1 MPTLALC
8 FLPLFCSTLCIVFLF
23 CFFHSV
29 LLSSVCYVCYV
40 QYNQF
45 SGKKKIKQRIEP
57 FHVMSGAMLESQPNP
72 VRVELLSNV
81 NAFFYRGKWLLA
93 MWVKTLY
100 ITLSIIQ
107 SARSLFN
114 KIWTNQTSANF
125 CSSSAFLSSN
135 SLISDCSWSYFLVAC
150 SARSLSLSSWKC
162 KDLKRIPTL
171 AK

>member
-1 MPTLALC
+1 MLFVFCLFFVPLC
-8 FLPLFCSTLCIVFLF
+8 VLFFSCCCCF
-23 CFFHSV
+23 FFHSV
-29 LLSSVCYVCYV
+29 LLSSVCYVFYV
-40 QYNQF
+40 LYNQF

-57 FHVMSGAMLESQPNP
+57 FHVMSGAMLESQTNP
-72 VRVELLSNV
+72 VGVELLSKV

-107 SARSLFN
+107 SAFLLTTYFN
-114 KIWTNQTSANF
+114 KLRTNQTSANF

-162 KDLKRIPTL
+162 KDLNE
-171 AK
+171 